1 MEIFRTSF
9 AFRNRRFPLGKGRA
23 LQFIYGSKQVEMR
36 GGLKASTATTNVY
49 KSDLFKTTMK
59 GMQSQCISPDEVV
72 FATDFKQSL
81 YCHLLCGLVFSDE
94 IQLIS
99 STFAHSLVNAFR
111 SFELLYQELCE
122 DIRVGCVSA
131 SRVTIP
137 TMRDAVQEV
146 LFPNP
151 ELADQIYRKC
161 RGLKESK
168 DWGGVIPAIFPNV
181 RYLYGIMT
189 GSMEPYLNRLRH
201 YAGEVPLVCAD
212 YGASEGW
219 VGVNILPESP
229 PETASFAVLPNIGF
243 YEFIPL
249 RSRNGEDVDPVG
261 IQDVKTGEE
270 YEVVITNFAGLYRYR
285 LGDVVKIAGFYNK
298 TPLLKFQFRRNLLL
312 NINVDKTTEKDL
324 QMAVE
329 NASVHLM
336 ESPVHLEVIDFTS
349 HADVS
354 SNPGHY
360 VLFWELN
367 ADAVS
372 KEILHRCADAMDMS
386 LVDIGYVRS
395 RKSCTIGAL
404 ELRLLRKGTF
414 KKILEH
420 YVEMGAAASQ
430 FKTPRCV
437 GSNNGRVLQILSE
450 NVVGNYFSNAYNQS
464 MNIGEGHTHHVNHV
478 QRHVVC

>member
-23 LQFIYGSKQVEMR
+23 LQFIYGSKQLETR

-59 GMQSQCISPDEVV
+59 DIQSQSISPGQVV
-72 FATDFKQSL
+72 FASDFHQSL

-122 DIRVGCVSA
+122 DIRVGHVST

-137 TMRDAVQEV
+137 SMRDAVQE
-146 LFPNP
+146 LLYPNP
-151 ELADQIYRKC
+151 ELADQIYDKC
-161 RGLKESK
+161 KGLKESNK

-201 YAGEVPLVCAD
+201 YARDVPLVCAD

-219 VGVNILPESP
+219 IGVNISPESP

-249 RSRNGEDVDPVG
+249 RPRNEEEEVDPIG
-261 IQDVKTGEE
+261 INDVRIGEE
-270 YEVVITNFAGLYRYR
+270 YEVVVTNFAGLYRYR
-285 LGDVVKIAGFYNK
+285 LGDVVKIAGFHNQ

-312 NINVDKTTEKDL
+312 SINVDKTTEKDL
-324 QMAVE
+324 QLAIA
-329 NASVHLM
+329 NAAVHLL
-336 ESPVHLEVIDFTS
+336 ESPNQIEVIDFTS

-354 SNPGHY
+354 SNLGHY

-367 ADAVS
+367 DDAVS
-372 KEILHRCADAMDMS
+372 KEILNRCANAMDLS

-395 RKSCTIGAL
+395 RKSNTIGAL

-420 YVEMGAAASQ
+420 YVGMGAAVSQ

-437 GSNNGRVLQILSE
+437 GRSHGRVLQILSE
-450 NVVGNYFSNAYNQS
+450 NVIGNYFSNAYNQS
-464 MNIGEGHTHHVNHV
+464 IKK
-478 QRHVVC
+478 